1 MPRTHSFAGYKM
13 EDMVMGNACT
23 WNEFC
28 ICDSRRWPL
37 RTLVLDASWHYDNF
51 YVCKLYG
58 FTLGASELDDAW
70 PCKNYLLSYAKDFWK
85 LVSSSVDVSIGLSL
99 AAISTQSI
107 AAISGQVWLFSKKIG
122 VSYQPSHDDFWQ
134 EVQQCPW
141 GCIYHIMFLMH
152 LWLSLLLIL
161 RFILLT
167 ESRPIRDLMF
177 TKRNLWWWTK
187 VNIS

>member
-70 PCKNYLLSYAKDFWK
+70 PYKNYLLSDAKDFWK
-85 LVSSSVDVSIGLSL
+85 LVSSFVDVSIGLSL

-107 AAISGQVWLFSKKIG
+107 AAILGQVWLFSKKLVSVINRLMMISGKKFNNVHGG
-122 VSYQPSHDDFWQ
+122 VSITLCFLCVFGFPCFLFLGLFCLQSLDPFEILCLPRETCDD
-134 EVQQCPW
+134 E
-141 GCIYHIMFLMH
+141 
-152 LWLSLLLIL
+152 
-161 RFILLT
+161 
-167 ESRPIRDLMF
+167 
-177 TKRNLWWWTK
+177 
-187 VNIS
+187 